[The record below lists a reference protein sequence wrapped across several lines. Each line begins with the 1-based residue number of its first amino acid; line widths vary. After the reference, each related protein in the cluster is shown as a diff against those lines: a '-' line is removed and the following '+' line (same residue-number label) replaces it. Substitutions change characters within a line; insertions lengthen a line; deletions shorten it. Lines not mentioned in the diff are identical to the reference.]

1 MVICVEHD
9 EDILDEADEREC
21 PEDEAEDAEDVGGA
35 GVRKR
40 EGREGIERGRPDVA
54 VHHAQRLVRQQRQ
67 LPPGELLWRRGGAI
81 THKLSMKEEE
91 IVVVF
96 FCWIGWMHVV
106 RTYQRVAGP
115 RSVRLAEG
123 PAGEAADGDLLVADD
138 AAFLLGDLTRRDSL
152 VHGRHGCG
160 VHLDD
165 HIRRRRAVLHRR
177 WNTLGGTPGKGG
189 GGVREDRDAQ
199 RPKMDYII
207 TRSVL
212 GIKKISIKY
221 RY

>member
-9 EDILDEADEREC
+9 EDVLDEADEREC

-40 EGREGIERGRPDVA
+40 EGREGIERRRPDVA

-67 LPPGELLWRRGGAI
+67 LPPGELLRRRRHA
-81 THKLSMKEEE
+81 H
-91 IVVVF
+91 VVNERIRNSSIF
-96 FCWIGWMHVV
+96 FCWIGWMMHVV

-165 HIRRRRAVLHRR
+165 HIWRRRAVLHRR
-177 WNTLGGTPGKGG
+177 WNTLMEHPRWNPGKGG
-189 GGVREDRDAQ
+189 GGVREDRDPA
-199 RPKMDYII
+199 RGL
-207 TRSVL
+207 R
-212 GIKKISIKY
+212 
-221 RY
+221 